1 MSAPKPTSAARF
13 WLPLMLAAC
22 GGQSP
27 GDTRDTVH
35 LGEPTA
41 RPRRAALD
49 TTTLE
54 IEFLQYLIEHEW
66 AIGGLLRGA
75 DGKDLTSSTLA
86 ALKHAENHWYENG
99 ADFVAARRAYGGG
112 RRSPAPPPRE
122 QGDGVEQFQG
132 AEYERALLR
141 KLASHYWEEVAA
153 VDTVLPRLNAEP
165 VRALAER
172 IRQQRLQDIRD
183 LTRGGSN
190 DSVVPAD

>member
-1 MSAPKPTSAARF
+1 MRSRKAA
-13 WLPLMLAAC
+13 
-22 GGQSP
+22 S
-27 GDTRDTVH
+27 
-35 LGEPTA
+35 E
-41 RPRRAALD
+41 
-49 TTTLE
+49 TTTSE

-66 AIGGLLRGA
+66 TIGSLLRGA
-75 DGKDLTSSTLA
+75 DGKDLTSGTQA
-86 ALKHAENHWYENG
+86 ALKHAEKHWYQND
-99 ADFVAARRAYGGG
+99 ADLVAARRAYGGG

-190 DSVVPAD
+190 DSMVPAD